1 MHPMRSWHFCVLALA
16 GLLMGSP
23 VWAEV
28 GRLELGVPAAQADL
42 TMGCLYPMT
51 ERAAIYGRDSIA
63 GIQVALD
70 ELQAR
75 QQAGEPVPRLRVIID
90 DDQSKASYGVSLAKS
105 FITRMVCRCCAA
117 WSRPGSRWQ
126 SANWPARKK
135 Y

>member
-1 MHPMRSWHFCVLALA
+1 MHPMRSWRFCAPALA
-16 GLLMGSP
+16 GLLIGSSAC
-23 VWAEV
+23 AEV

-51 ERAAIYGRDSIA
+51 ERAAIYGQDSIV

-90 DDQSKASYGVSLAKS
+90 DDQSKASYGVSLARS
-105 FITRMVCRCCAA
+105 FIHKDGVQVLCGMVSSG
-117 WSRPGSRWQ
+117 WRWR

-135 Y
+135 C